1 MKSFFK
7 FGLPVVFFFMT
18 LAAAVPAH
26 VVAQKISFV
35 ADPADAKIYLVN
47 TNGSL
52 TLIGTGRATYRLR
65 RKNTNSIEVQA
76 EGFESKQWHFVR
88 RQKYSSPM
96 TLALDTRVVS
106 VVASNENALIYAG
119 DIRIGV
125 GTADVSVSPNQ
136 TVTVEARLDGYWPAR
151 TQYSR
156 TDGSGVLPLTDV
168 LNITDRM
175 IVVSARPPNSSIWV
189 DAQFAGENFVE
200 VRLPENSCVTVGATA
215 DGFVG
220 KEEVYCNQEHME
232 APPKAKTI
240 FLTDREVTVRVIPRT
255 GSILVDGRV
264 VGTDEYSVIVPEEK
278 CVEVGVEQ
286 DGYVGQTRRYCNQ
299 TGRTAPPELDLVEL
313 NVDEAFSGS
322 EASDQA
328 NNNITIEVGGQR
340 SFDDAWKIMSLIVL
354 SAFDIL
360 EITDKETGYLR
371 TAWTISRFES
381 STTRTRVIVKQG
393 SISPV
398 KFVVKIVSEFS
409 SERDT
414 SPSCDMCFRPWDRLL
429 YQYRDM
435 INEMIFRLR

>member
-1 MKSFFK
+1 
-7 FGLPVVFFFMT
+7 
-18 LAAAVPAH
+18 
-26 VVAQKISFV
+26 
-35 ADPADAKIYLVN
+35 
-47 TNGSL
+47 
-52 TLIGTGRATYRLR
+52 
-65 RKNTNSIEVQA
+65 
-76 EGFESKQWHFVR
+76 
-88 RQKYSSPM
+88 M

-151 TQYSR
+151 TEYSR

-215 DGFVG
+215 KGFVG